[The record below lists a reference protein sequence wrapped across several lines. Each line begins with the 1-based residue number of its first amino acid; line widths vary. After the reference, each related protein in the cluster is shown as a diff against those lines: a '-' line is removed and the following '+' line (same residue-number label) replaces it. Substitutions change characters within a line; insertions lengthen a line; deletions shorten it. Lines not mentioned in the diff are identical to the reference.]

1 MRSHPELT
9 CVHLNYCPYISDKEL
24 DLLLS
29 LPLLTELEVSHA
41 DKYLTGSGLGMKE
54 PRALRYLDLSGCNLI
69 TDFGLESILNKCR
82 KDLKSLKLRE
92 CMKLTD
98 KVISKLSK
106 LCPAISLLD
115 ISLCNLV
122 TGEGLA
128 SLASL
133 DLNTLILQSLN
144 FPVFQPGILRISKQ
158 CRNLE
163 TIYFSCSLEVSPED
177 ICHVLSSCSA
187 LKHLFMS
194 YCRSSEA
201 SSPWRLDLNSP
212 LLRSLGLRGCSGLDE
227 TSIQSFSNKHKQLE
241 FLDISRVNIND
252 DQLIQIMSSN
262 PGLEILNLSG
272 CQSITDKSILCVPKL
287 VPKLG
292 EINLKGTRTSNHGI
306 LTLRSARFIRVIK
319 CDHLLAETRQI
330 LLNECPR
337 IQRIES
343 FFHAEM
349 F

>member
-9 CVHLNYCPYISDKEL
+9 CVHLNYCPDISDKEL

-29 LPLLTELEVSHA
+29 LPLLQELEVSHA
-41 DKYLTGSGLGMKE
+41 DKKLTGSGLGMKE

-69 TDFGLESILNKCR
+69 TDSGLESILIKCR
-82 KDLKSLKLRE
+82 DLKSLKLRE
-92 CMKLTD
+92 CVKLTNN
-98 KVISKLSK
+98 VILKLSK
-106 LCPAISLLD
+106 LCPGLSLLD
-115 ISLCNLV
+115 ISLCLAV
-122 TGEGLA
+122 TGEGIA

-144 FPVFQPGILRISKQ
+144 FPVIQPGIIRISKQ
-158 CRNLE
+158 CLNLE

-177 ICHVLSSCSA
+177 ICHALSSCSA

-201 SSPWRLDLNSP
+201 SSLWRLDLNCP
-212 LLRSLGLRGCSGLDE
+212 LLCSLGLRGCNGLEE
-227 TSIQSFSNKHKQLE
+227 TSIQSFSDKHKQLE

-262 PGLEILNLSG
+262 PGLQILNLSG

-287 VPKLG
+287 APKLG
-292 EINLKGTRTSNHGI
+292 EINLKGTRTTNHGI
-306 LTLRSARFIRVIK
+306 LSLRTARFIRVVK

-337 IQRIES
+337 IHKIES
-343 FFHAEM
+343 FF
-349 F
+349 